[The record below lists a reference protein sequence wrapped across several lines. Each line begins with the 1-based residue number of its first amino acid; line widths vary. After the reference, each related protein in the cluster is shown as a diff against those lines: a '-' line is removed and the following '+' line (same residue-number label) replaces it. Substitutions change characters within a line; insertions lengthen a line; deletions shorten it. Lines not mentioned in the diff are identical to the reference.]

1 MVVKKLLPFL
11 ILILCLSTLQAQPN
25 VSVKSSV
32 NKHTL
37 YLSDTLVLT
46 IRISTDSGQNIPAP
60 AAPTVDGL
68 RLINQS
74 SSTESRTSIVN
85 LKYERSVVYNYL
97 FYYKPTRTGRIII
110 PQTRVTVKNTVYHSQ
125 AISVEV
131 LAGGS
136 STPPSDPYD
145 PFGLYEDTPLPEG
158 ESFVMAIPE
167 VKNVFVGEPVIVAYY
182 LYTTQE
188 VRSLNLTEEKDFE
201 GYGKSIYEQPQNL
214 DFERIS
220 FRSQSFKRS
229 LLKKMVL
236 YPHLAKQIQVPQLVG
251 SIRYLRY
258 GFQNRGF
265 RSEPAYI
272 QVKELPPGAPKGY
285 TGAVGMFNLSQRLS
299 EESLKLGE
307 AVVLTI
313 QINGKGNF
321 NQFTAPKYQSTPA
334 FQISTPKIKDQLTA
348 GIKGVRLLQYTII
361 PKVKGEIKLPAFK
374 FSWLD
379 SQSGKYMS
387 FSTKEQ
393 TLNVKPGSAIPGSH
407 ASKTLKELQ
416 MLGLSGKTSYQNQ
429 SSIYLRWWF
438 WSILTLILLSLIPS
452 LYLYD
457 QRKQRA
463 KNPKKWQNKQLQ
475 LTLRQELHKA
485 TKAAQERNPEFH
497 HISQSAIQNYL
508 NTKYDLPAHLCQT
521 ELLEALA
528 QNGVDTE
535 LISKISSF
543 FNQIQA
549 ARYAPATHE
558 QDHFQQLAQTF
569 EQIVTALEHV

>member
-1 MVVKKLLPFL
+1 MVVKKLLPLL
-11 ILILCLSTLQAQPN
+11 ILMLCLSALQAQPN

-37 YLSDTLVLT
+37 YLSDTLVHT
-46 IRISTDSGQNIPAP
+46 VRITTDSNYNIPAP
-60 AAPTVDGL
+60 AAPVVNGL

-74 SSTESRTSIVN
+74 SSTESRMSIVN
-85 LKYERSVVYNYL
+85 MKYERSIVYNYL
-97 FYYKPTRTGRIII
+97 FYYKPTRTGRITI
-110 PQTRVTVKNTVYHSQ
+110 PQTKVTVKNTVYYSQ
-125 AISVEV
+125 SITVEV
-131 LAGGS
+131 VAGGGS
-136 STPPSDPYD
+136 SPSTDPYD
-145 PFGLYEDTPLPEG
+145 PFGMYEDTPMPEG
-158 ESFVMAIPE
+158 ESFVMPIPE
-167 VKNVFVGEPVIVAYY
+167 AKSVFVGEPVIVAYY

-201 GYGKSIYEQPQNL
+201 GYGKSLYEQPQNL
-214 DFERIS
+214 SFERVNY
-220 FRSQSFKRS
+220 RQQSFKRS

-265 RSEPAYI
+265 RSEPAYV

-285 TGAVGMFNLSQRLS
+285 TGAVGVFNLSQRLS
-299 EESLKLGE
+299 DQTLKLGE

-334 FQISTPKIKDQLTA
+334 FQVSTPKIKDQLTS

-361 PKVKGEIKLPAFK
+361 PKVKGDIKLPAFK

-379 SQSGKYMS
+379 SKTGKYMS

-393 TLNVKPGSAIPGSH
+393 TLNVKPGSASPGSQP
-407 ASKTLKELQ
+407 SKTLKELQ

-429 SSIYLRWWF
+429 GSIYLSWWF
-438 WSILTLILLSLIPS
+438 WLILALILLSLIPS
-452 LYLYD
+452 LYLHN
-457 QRKQRA
+457 QRRQKA
-463 KNPKKWQNKQLQ
+463 KDPKKWQSKQLQ
-475 LTLRQELHKA
+475 LTLKQELHRA
-485 TKAAQERNPEFH
+485 IQAAHDRDPEFY
-497 HISQSAIQNYL
+497 HIAQSAIQNYL
-508 NTKYDLPAHLCQT
+508 NTKYDLPAHLCQA
-521 ELLEALA
+521 ELMEALA
-528 QNGVDTE
+528 QNGVDAE
-535 LISKISSF
+535 LIALISSF
-543 FNQIQA
+543 FTQIQA

-558 QDHFQQLAQTF
+558 QDHFQQLAKTF
-569 EQIVTALEHV
+569 EQIVTALEQA

>member
-1 MVVKKLLPFL
+1 MVKKLLPLL
-11 ILILCLSTLQAQPN
+11 ILMLCLSALQAQPS

-37 YLSDTLVLT
+37 YLSDTLVHT
-46 IRISTDSGQNIPAP
+46 VRITTDSNYNIPAP
-60 AAPTVDGL
+60 AAPVVDGL

-74 SSTESRTSIVN
+74 SSTESRMSIVN
-85 LKYERSVVYNYL
+85 MKYERSIVYNYL
-97 FYYKPTRTGRIII
+97 FYYKPTRTGRITI
-110 PQTRVTVKNTVYHSQ
+110 PQTKVTVKNTVYYSQ
-125 AISVEV
+125 SITVEV
-131 LAGGS
+131 VAGGS
-136 STPPSDPYD
+136 SSPSTDPYD
-145 PFGLYEDTPLPEG
+145 PFGMHEDTPMPEG
-158 ESFVMAIPE
+158 ESFVMPIPE
-167 VKNVFVGEPVIVAYY
+167 AKSVFVGEPVIVAYY

-201 GYGKSIYEQPQNL
+201 GYGKSLYEQPQNL
-214 DFERIS
+214 SFERVHY
-220 FRSQSFKRS
+220 RQQSFKRS

-285 TGAVGMFNLSQRLS
+285 TGAVGVFNLSQRLS
-299 EESLKLGE
+299 DQTLKLGE

-334 FQISTPKIKDQLTA
+334 FQVSTPKIKDQLTS

-379 SQSGKYMS
+379 SKTGKYMS

-393 TLNVKPGSAIPGSH
+393 TLNVKPGSASPGSQP
-407 ASKTLKELQ
+407 SKTLKELQ

-429 SSIYLRWWF
+429 SSIYLSWWF
-438 WSILTLILLSLIPS
+438 WLILALILLSLIPS
-452 LYLYD
+452 LYLHN
-457 QRKQRA
+457 QRRQKA
-463 KNPKKWQNKQLQ
+463 KDPKKWQSKQLQ
-475 LTLRQELHKA
+475 LTLKQELHRA
-485 TKAAQERNPEFH
+485 TQAAQDRDPDFY
-497 HISQSAIQNYL
+497 HITQSAIQNYL
-508 NTKYDLPAHLCQT
+508 NTKYDLPAHLCQA
-521 ELLEALA
+521 ELMEALA
-528 QNGVDTE
+528 QNGVDAG
-535 LISKISSF
+535 LIALISSF
-543 FNQIQA
+543 FTQIQA
-549 ARYAPATHE
+549 ARYAPTTHE
-558 QDHFQQLAQTF
+558 QDHFQQLAKTF
-569 EQIVTALEHV
+569 EQIVTALEQA